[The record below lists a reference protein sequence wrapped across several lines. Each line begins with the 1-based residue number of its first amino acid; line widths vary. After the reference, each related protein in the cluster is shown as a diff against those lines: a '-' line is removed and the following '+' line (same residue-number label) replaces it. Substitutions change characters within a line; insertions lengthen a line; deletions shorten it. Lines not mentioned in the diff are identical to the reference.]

1 MWYAVTAKPV
11 KLRNREKKKEFYRGE
26 IEVII
31 NAETREKLEIKRQYS
46 SGKKKIKRY
55 FNIFRSKGA
64 VPHTVNTTTFI
75 QTHPTNHIKSK
86 AFPEKEQKYTF
97 ICYIIYIM

>member
-31 NAETREKLEIKRQYS
+31 NAETREKLEIKLRATFEKFPQETAKYLRA
-46 SGKKKIKRY
+46 GIK
-55 FNIFRSKGA
+55 FIEADNIPQAKR
-64 VPHTVNTTTFI
+64 
-75 QTHPTNHIKSK
+75 KSK
-86 AFPEKEQKYTF
+86 DISIYFDQKGQYH
-97 ICYIIYIM
+97 IL